1 MCDLQY
7 MHRYVYK
14 LLAVIINFTFKYND
28 STCPTKVLY
37 LLFRFFLCLLY
48 DLFNLRTVLVSLN
61 LTVACMCYNL
71 YLLTGQY
78 MFVIFG

>member
-1 MCDLQY
+1 MIVHVLQ
-7 MHRYVYK
+7 
-14 LLAVIINFTFKYND
+14 KYCIYYSD
-28 STCPTKVLY
+28 
-37 LLFRFFLCLLY
+37 FFSLLY